1 MPKGFTQQQL
11 RLVAGMVRAAYAGD
25 KKAYHSQ
32 ADQLRVALVG
42 DRKTALDSGVP
53 RDYFDRAQE
62 GEVTRALQGVFPQK
76 DLVGEYLALHGH
88 VESRISSANGLPNL
102 LHRGAVLERLGETGP
117 AKNAYIEG
125 IHSCVS
131 QLPSQ
136 YMIGGETPAGLVLV
150 VNQDKSVIR

>member
-1 MPKGFTQQQL
+1 
-11 RLVAGMVRAAYAGD
+11 MVRAAYAGD
-25 KKAYHSQ
+25 NDAYHSQ

-102 LHRGAVLERLGETGP
+102 LHRGAVLERIGETGS
-117 AKNAYIEG
+117 AKQAYIEG
-125 IHSCVS
+125 IHLYVS

-136 YMIGGETPAGLVLV
+136 YRIDGETPTGLVLV
-150 VNQDKSVIR
+150 VNQAKSAIK

>member
-11 RLVAGMVRAAYAGD
+11 GLVAGMVRAAYAGD
-25 KKAYHSQ
+25 NNTYHSH

-42 DRKTALDSGVP
+42 DRATALHSGVP
-53 RDYFDRAQE
+53 REYFDRAQE

-76 DLVGEYLALHGH
+76 DLIQEYLALHGPGEGR
-88 VESRISSANGLPNL
+88 VSRANGLPNL

-117 AKNAYIEG
+117 AKQAYIEG
-125 IHSCVS
+125 VYSCVS

-136 YMIGGETPAGLVLV
+136 YRIDGETPAGLVLV
-150 VNQDKSVIR
+150 VNQAKSVIR